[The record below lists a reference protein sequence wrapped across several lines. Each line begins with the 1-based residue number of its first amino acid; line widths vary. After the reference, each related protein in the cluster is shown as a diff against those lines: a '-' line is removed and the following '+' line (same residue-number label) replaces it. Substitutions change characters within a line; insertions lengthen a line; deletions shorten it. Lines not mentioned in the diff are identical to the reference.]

1 MWATYVAAT
10 EVSKPPGMK
19 SGKEGGGQQ
28 QGKVKT
34 VTAEEAATQ
43 GGRKKP

>member
-1 MWATYVAAT
+1 VSAAYVAAT
-10 EVSKPPGMK
+10 KGSKPPAMK

-28 QGKVKT
+28 QDKVKT
-34 VTAEEAATQ
+34 VTAAEAATL